1 MAPKKKM
8 LEKPPK
14 EEIYDYNRTIGPQTS
29 DPRCNGPPCHGQH
42 EAEAMGPG
50 SHSGRNKFAEW
61 TACRHCHLR
70 LTYTPAFGCHG
81 LSRKAGPLATDVEAQ
96 IKIHSPQKGS
106 ELLKDRTVGLE
117 AAERSLQQR
126 LEVIQ
131 AQKKS
136 YQEVQDRKNQSK
148 VKDLQGYPGVQTSK
162 APTALPSVKNEM
174 AETPGRKARRPEETA
189 EHLEYQNRAQVI
201 SDEEEEAWS
210 KVSSPSK
217 P

>member
-1 MAPKKKM
+1 MSS
-8 LEKPPK
+8 LPPTV
-14 EEIYDYNRTIGPQTS
+14 NLHTS
-29 DPRCNGPPCHGQH
+29 
-42 EAEAMGPG
+42 
-50 SHSGRNKFAEW
+50 F
-61 TACRHCHLR
+61 R
-70 LTYTPAFGCHG
+70 LSR
-81 LSRKAGPLATDVEAQ
+81 LSRKAGPLATDVETQ

-117 AAERSLQQR
+117 AAERSLQLQQR